1 MFCLDT
7 NIIIYAMN
15 ERRPNISKRLDLEL
29 AKGTK
34 LFVPSIVLFKLNY
47 GIAKSNRAEKTAL
60 LLKQFFAAE
69 FEFPAFSSDDANHAA
84 DIRAYLESRGTPIG
98 AYDILIA
105 AQARRLGA
113 VLVTENRREF
123 ERVPSLMVTDW
134 AN

>member
-7 NIIIYAMN
+7 NIIIHAVN
-15 ERRPNISKRLDLEL
+15 ERRPNISKRLDFEL

-34 LFVPSIVLFKLNY
+34 LFVPSIVLFELNY
-47 GIAKSNRAEKTAL
+47 GIAKSNRAEKTML
-60 LLKQFFAAE
+60 LLKQFFVAQ
-69 FEFPAFSSDDANHAA
+69 FEFPAFTSEDAHHAA
-84 DIRAYLESRGTPIG
+84 DIRAYLESRGTTIG
-98 AYDILIA
+98 VYDILIA

-113 VLVTENRREF
+113 ILVSENRKEF